1 MINIPTFVLFVSF
14 VVNNI
19 FVFEVLTYRTRRSA
33 ARRLYELRSTFP
45 GYMPVCLP
53 FFISTEPLTIV

>member
-1 MINIPTFVLFVSF
+1 MNKILNFVLFVSF
-14 VVNNI
+14 VVNYI
-19 FVFEVLTYRTRRSA
+19 FVFMVLTYHTRRSA
-33 ARRLYELRSTFP
+33 IGCRYELRSTFP